1 MRRREFIMLLNGA
14 ALAWPLTAHAQQTA
28 RPVIGLLRGGPLA
41 ASEHIVDA
49 FRRGLKETGYV
60 DRQNIEIEYHPVEDQ
75 SRDLP
80 RLIAELKRRKVALIV
95 GNTPAAH
102 AARTA
107 GTTVPFVFASG
118 SDPVRDGIVSSLN
131 RPGGNVT
138 GVVFFNAVLGAKR
151 VELLRQLVPG
161 ATTIAMLV
169 NPTSES
175 NDADRRDTQTAAQS
189 IGKQVV
195 VFEAKTERD
204 IDTAF
209 AAFAER
215 RPGALLVGPG
225 GFLNSHREKLV
236 ALAARH
242 AIPAIYAQREAV
254 VAGGLMSYGTSI
266 TGAYRQAGIYAGR
279 ILKGEK
285 PGDLPVMQ
293 STTFEFVINL
303 KTAKALGLEFHPQLL
318 ATADEVIE

>member
-28 RPVIGLLRGGPLA
+28 WPVIGLLRGGPLA

-175 NDADRRDTQTAAQS
+175 TDADRRDTQTAAQS

-215 RPGALLVGPG
+215 RPGALLVGSG